1 MKATAGMKATALGVL
16 VCVVAAGD
24 GFAADLPAAPPVA
37 VSYAP
42 PSEYNWGGFYVG
54 LNAGYGVGQTS
65 WSGLLTPGV
74 PAIVTGNFNVNGAL
88 AGGTIGINYQAGGF
102 VAGFEADADWAGFSG
117 SNSTDPFCV
126 GLGAV
131 CQTKQPWLGTVRARF
146 GYAINRLL
154 IFGTAGGAFGEIRA
168 GLAPPGVYDTTNGV
182 GWTAG
187 AGLEAG
193 INENWTV
200 KVEYLYVDL
209 GNGSC
214 NVNCGTAVTGAP
226 ITVPLTENLVRG
238 GFNYRFAF

>member
-1 MKATAGMKATALGVL
+1 MKATVGTTALAVL
-16 VCVVAAGD
+16 LCVIAAGD
-24 GFAADLPAAPPVA
+24 GYAADLPTAPPVPF
-37 VSYAP
+37 SYAP
-42 PSEYNWGGFYVG
+42 LSEYNWGGFYIG

-65 WSGLLTPGV
+65 WSGLPPPGV
-74 PAIVTGNFNVNGAL
+74 PPIVTGNFNVKGAL
-88 AGGTIGINYQAGGF
+88 AGGTFGINYQAGGF

-126 GLGAV
+126 AFGAV
-131 CQTKQPWLGTVRARF
+131 CQTKQPWLGTVRARV

-168 GLAPPGVYDTTNGV
+168 GFAPPGVYDTTNGV
-182 GWTAG
+182 GWTVG
-187 AGLEAG
+187 GGLEAG
-193 INENWTV
+193 ITENWTV

-214 NVNCGTAVTGAP
+214 NVNCGTALTQTP

-238 GFNYRFAF
+238 GINYRFAF